1 MRRRAWSG
9 LPPPAILWGAATT
22 RASNTSGCV
31 AALAVTDGTTAA
43 IYGTPALS
51 ALATL
56 ATLATAA
63 LASTTALA
71 ATLATAL
78 AAIALATRAE
88 CACRVQMP
96 CTATKQS
103 FGPTTC
109 WVDSSPPG
117 AALR

>member
-31 AALAVTDGTTAA
+31 TALAATDGTTAA

-63 LASTTALA
+63 LATAALATTALA

-88 CACRVQMP
+88 
-96 CTATKQS
+96 
-103 FGPTTC
+103 
-109 WVDSSPPG
+109 
-117 AALR
+117 

>member
-31 AALAVTDGTTAA
+31 TALAVTDGTTAA

-63 LASTTALA
+63 LATATAALATTALA

-88 CACRVQMP
+88 
-96 CTATKQS
+96 
-103 FGPTTC
+103 
-109 WVDSSPPG
+109 
-117 AALR
+117 